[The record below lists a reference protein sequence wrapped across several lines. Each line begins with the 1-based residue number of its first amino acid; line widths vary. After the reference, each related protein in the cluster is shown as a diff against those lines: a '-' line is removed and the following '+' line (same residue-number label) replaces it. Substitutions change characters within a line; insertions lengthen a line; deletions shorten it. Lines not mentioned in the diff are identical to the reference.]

1 MNLKLRKVEYAGDLE
16 KERVIIDVKGDDD
29 LNNYMIVDN
38 TFDGEGEPSNKHR
51 HLYKFRFHKRDVSRG
66 DIIVLNSRE
75 GKYGLTKLGSGA
87 NRHDFYWDSK
97 NSIWNKGRDKCHLIR
112 IEDFESVDVK

>member
-38 TFDGEGEPSNKHR
+38 TFNNEGEPSNKHR
-51 HLYKFRFHKRDVSRG
+51 HLYKFPKQSVKKGDLIVLFSKEGKNRVINHDG
-66 DIIVLNSRE
+66 DINQ
-75 GKYGLTKLGSGA
+75 Y
-87 NRHDFYWDSK
+87 NFYWN
-97 NSIWNKGRDKCHLIR
+97 NSTTSVWNKGIDKCHLIK
-112 IEDFESVDVK
+112 IENHKSIDVE